1 MADPQVIDIGELKTE
16 ETITLNTDSVSTN
29 NDAPIRSANFGPGAE
44 LLMNDKKKD
53 GGNTP
58 TSDINLADLNNLE
71 NELNDL
77 ADETGNTSIKEAR
90 SVMFENV
97 PSSSDGLKSLSDD
110 PPIKLNIEDVST
122 LGNDSSSSI
131 GLGSSVGKDTIESNS
146 DKKTWDGFGK
156 FNNIPLNPD
165 ANVAKKPQLTREETL
180 REKFKYL
187 KKLEDL
193 EKKGVSLSKE
203 YSMDS
208 SLDEM
213 MGEYE
218 MIVSEKEK
226 SNSIKFQGKMLM
238 SCITGLEF
246 LNNKFDPFDLKLDGW
261 AEQVDENIDEYDEIF
276 SELHEKY
283 KSKSK
288 IAPELKLMFQ
298 LGGSAIMLHM
308 TNSMFRSSMPSMD
321 DVMRQNPDLM
331 QQFTQAAVNSMGEQ
345 NPGFSGFMNNMM
357 NNGQGPPN
365 PRQGPPPMRPQTMQH
380 PSMPMSKSSPPT
392 NRPDL
397 SASRGESV
405 SDGID
410 IDSNF
415 SKVNDVEK
423 SRPHQRPDMKG
434 PSDLGDILSGLKTK
448 QINIR
453 ENKESDNDSTISI
466 KELKET
472 QQLLDSHK
480 PKKSKKRP
488 KSEKNVVSLDL

>member
-1 MADPQVIDIGELKTE
+1 MTDAEIIDIGELKSG
-16 ETITLNTDSVSTN
+16 ETITLNTEPISSESTT
-29 NDAPIRSANFGPGAE
+29 PSRSANFGPGAE
-44 LLMNDKKKD
+44 LLMNEKKKE

-77 ADETGNTSIKEAR
+77 ADETSGTPIREAR

-97 PSSSDGLKSLSDD
+97 PSGEESLGKISDSE
-110 PPIKLNIEDVST
+110 PIKLNVEEVDLDKDIGS
-122 LGNDSSSSI
+122 
-131 GLGSSVGKDTIESNS
+131 GLGGSNVGRDTVNDNS
-146 DKKTWDGFGK
+146 DGKTWDGFGK
-156 FNNIPLNPD
+156 FNNIPMNPD
-165 ANVAKKPQLTREETL
+165 ANVAKKPQLSREETL

-187 KKLEDL
+187 KKLEEI
-193 EKKGVSLSKE
+193 EKKGATLSKQ

-208 SLDEM
+208 SLEEM

-218 MIVSEKEK
+218 MIIAEKEK
-226 SNSIKFQGKMLM
+226 SNSMKFQGKMLM
-238 SCITGLEF
+238 ACITGLEF

-276 SELHEKY
+276 AELHEKY

-288 IAPELKLMFQ
+288 VAPELKLLFQ

-308 TNSMFRSSMPSMD
+308 TNSMFRSSMPNMD

-345 NPGFSGFMNNMM
+345 NPGFSGFMNNVM
-357 NNGQGPPN
+357 NNSDMPSGPRP
-365 PRQGPPPMRPQTMQH
+365 GPPPMRPQNMQH
-380 PSMPMSKSSPPT
+380 PSMPMRPPSPPS
-392 NRPDL
+392 NRPDIR
-397 SASRGESV
+397 ASRGQPSQSKGVE
-405 SDGID
+405 
-410 IDSNF
+410 IDSGF
-415 SKVNDVEK
+415 SDLNEVEK

-453 ENKESDNDSTISI
+453 ENKETDNDSTISI
-466 KELKET
+466 KELKES
-472 QQLLDSHK
+472 QQLLDSQK
-480 PKKSKKRP
+480 PKKSKRRP